1 MTSGGSTKATARELA
16 LELGL
21 TRTVAAWLARRE
33 QPLAQ
38 VGAFLAPKLASL
50 TPPDNMADRAKTC
63 ERLALA
69 VRRGES
75 MVVFGD
81 YDCDGIT
88 STAILTEVLRC
99 LGGRVRPML
108 ASRFDGGYGVS
119 ANAVAKILA
128 FKPKVVVTCDCGSSD
143 HESLRKLGEAGI
155 DVIVIDH
162 HLVPEQ
168 PLPAYAFLNPH
179 RPECAFGFKY
189 LASCGL
195 ALSIAAGLRREL
207 GVELDVRRWLDL
219 VAIGTIADVAPL
231 SGDNRALVRAGLQAL
246 AKAERPGL
254 RVLFEKLAWTPGGPL
269 CGRDVAFRIAPLIN
283 APGRLGAPDL
293 ALDVLLAVNEKEAAP
308 LVDQLLLKSAERRA
322 LQEEIVAQAEA
333 EIAERGYARDRAIV
347 VGREG
352 WNSGIVGIVAGRLA
366 DKCGVP
372 VVVVGFENGVG
383 RASVRGP
390 AGSRLFDLLTACS
403 AHLTRF
409 GGHQAAAGCELQLT
423 QLDAFRA
430 AFCAAVEQQAQQQ
443 LATGALVQVESEPWI
458 SVVPEDELAR
468 VMNDLERLEPCGQDN
483 PRPVLVIDGTLLE
496 AREVKGGHLSL
507 RVRLPSGG
515 TLRGFAVGLGHRA
528 RELAAQVRLWGDLRY
543 NTFQGAKNVEMFI
556 ERLEVL
562 DPAAQGV

>member
-1 MTSGGSTKATARELA
+1 MTSGGSTNATARELA

-33 QPLAQ
+33 QSLGQ

-50 TPPDNMADRAKTC
+50 TPPDNMADRAKAC

-88 STAILTEVLRC
+88 STAILTEALRT

-119 ANAVAKILA
+119 ANAVARILA

-143 HESLRKLGEAGI
+143 HASLRTLGQAGI

-162 HLVPEQ
+162 HLVPEE

-179 RPECAFGFKY
+179 RPECGFGFKY

-195 ALSIAAGLRREL
+195 ALSIAAGLRRVL
-207 GVELDVRRWLDL
+207 GVDLDVRRWLDL

-231 SGDNRALVRAGLQAL
+231 AGDNRALVRAGLQAL

-254 RVLFEKLAWTPGGPL
+254 SVLFQKLEWLPDGPL

-293 ALDVLLAVNEKEAAP
+293 ALDVLLAANEKEALP
-308 LVDQLLLKSAERRA
+308 LVEQLLLKSTERRA

-333 EIAERGYARDRAIV
+333 EIAERGYAGARAIV
-347 VGREG
+347 LGREG

-366 DKCGVP
+366 DKFGVP
-372 VVVVGFENGVG
+372 VVVVGFEGGQG

-390 AGSRLFDLLTACS
+390 AGSRLFDALTACS
-403 AHLTRF
+403 AHLVRF
-409 GGHQAAAGCELQLT
+409 GGHQAAAGCELELAR
-423 QLDAFRA
+423 LDAFRA
-430 AFCAAVEQQAQQQ
+430 AFCAAVEHQ
-443 LATGALVQVESEPWI
+443 LETGALVQTASEPCL
-458 SVVPEDELAR
+458 SVVPDDELAR

-483 PRPVLVIDGTLLE
+483 PRPVLVIDGTVLE

-507 RVRLPSGG
+507 RIRLQSGG
-515 TLRGFAVGLGHRA
+515 YLRGFAVGLGHLA
-528 RELAAQVRLWGDLRY
+528 KELAASVRLWGDLRY
-543 NTFQGAKNVEMFI
+543 NTFRGTRNVEMFV

-562 DPAAQGV
+562 DPSAQGV